1 MHAGAAYDID
11 LRIGD
16 PRAIECRSGG
26 AGGNYQLVVTFAND
40 VTVGRVSVT
49 SDDGLATAAR
59 TVNGAI
65 VTIDLAA
72 VANAQTLGIALIN
85 VSAGSETRDVFIP
98 FAVLVGDT
106 NGNGSVTASDVAQAK
121 EQSAQP
127 VTSSNYRLDVSADG
141 AINGSDISLIKANV
155 GTQLF

>member
-1 MHAGAAYDID
+1 
-11 LRIGD
+11 
-16 PRAIECRSGG
+16 
-26 AGGNYQLVVTFAND
+26 
-40 VTVGRVSVT
+40 
-49 SDDGLATAAR
+49 
-59 TVNGAI
+59 
-65 VTIDLAA
+65 
-72 VANAQTLGIALIN
+72 

-106 NGNGSVTASDVAQAK
+106 NGNASVTASDVAQAK

-127 VTSSNYRLDVSADG
+127 VTISNYRLDVSADG